1 MTAGS
6 VLADIGTDHAYI
18 PIWLAENGRIRGA
31 VAMDVNR
38 GPLERAEEN
47 IREHGLEDR
56 ILTRLSDGFAAL
68 EPGEADCAVI
78 AGMGGG
84 LTVRILKEGMGLVRT
99 LKECILQPQSE
110 IEKVRAFLLEEGF
123 FFLEEDMVEEEGKY
137 YPMMKVRPPS
147 DIGKTGKKKE
157 RFEQEWSEVE
167 LRYGKLLLK
176 EKHPVLRK
184 YLQREI
190 RIRLQILERLEK
202 ASAEQADRRRKELE
216 HELRIAEKGME
227 YYAV

>member
-1 MTAGS
+1 
-6 VLADIGTDHAYI
+6 
-18 PIWLAENGRIRGA
+18 
-31 VAMDVNR
+31 
-38 GPLERAEEN
+38 
-47 IREHGLEDR
+47 
-56 ILTRLSDGFAAL
+56 
-68 EPGEADCAVI
+68 
-78 AGMGGG
+78 
-84 LTVRILKEGMGLVRT
+84 
-99 LKECILQPQSE
+99 
-110 IEKVRAFLLEEGF
+110 
-123 FFLEEDMVEEEGKY
+123 EEEGKY

-190 RIRLQILERLEK
+190 RIRLQILEGLEK